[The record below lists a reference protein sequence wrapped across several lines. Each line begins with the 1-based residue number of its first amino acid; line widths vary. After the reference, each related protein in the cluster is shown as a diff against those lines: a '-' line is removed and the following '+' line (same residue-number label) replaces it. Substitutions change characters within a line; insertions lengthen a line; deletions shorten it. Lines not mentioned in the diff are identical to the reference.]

1 MTYLEYYK
9 YELIVTGIIF
19 VSYFIAKRLISK
31 SIERVAKTFEYQKP
45 RVKIIKKLF
54 TILLFSICFGILLF
68 IWGVDRSE
76 LVFFITSMLTVIG
89 IAFFAQWSIISN
101 VTSTLIIYFNHP
113 AKIGDTI
120 EVLDKEFPIVAR
132 ISDIGAFFVTLKTT
146 EGEVITI
153 PNNVFIQK
161 TIKLKS
167 QL

>member
-1 MTYLEYYK
+1 MTYLEFYK
-9 YELIVTGIIF
+9 YELIVTAIII
-19 VSYFIAKRLISK
+19 VSYFIAKRLIAK
-31 SIERVAKTFEYQKP
+31 SIERVAQTFEYQKP

-120 EVLDKEFPIVAR
+120 EVMDKEFPIVAR
-132 ISDIGAFFVTLKTT
+132 ISDIGAFFVTLKTVD
-146 EGEVITI
+146 GEVITI
-153 PNNVFIQK
+153 PNNIFIQK

-167 QL
+167 

>member
-1 MTYLEYYK
+1 MSTFEFYK
-9 YELIVTGIIF
+9 YELIVTAIIF
-19 VSYFIAKRLISK
+19 VSYFIAKKLISK
-31 SIERVAKTFEYQKP
+31 SIERVAQTFEYQKP

-54 TILLFSICFGILLF
+54 TIVLFAICFSILLF

-120 EVLDKEFPIVAR
+120 EVMDKEYPIVAR
-132 ISDIGAFFVTLKTT
+132 ISDIGAFFVTLKTVD
-146 EGEVITI
+146 GEIITI

-161 TIKLKS
+161 TIKLKN
-167 QL
+167 

>member
-1 MTYLEYYK
+1 MLEFYK
-9 YELIVTGIIF
+9 YELIVTAIIF
-19 VSYFIAKRLISK
+19 VSYFIIKKLISK

-120 EVLDKEFPIVAR
+120 EVMDKEYPIVGR

-146 EGEVITI
+146 DGEVITI

-167 QL
+167 

>member
-1 MTYLEYYK
+1 MSTFEFYK
-9 YELIVTGIIF
+9 YELIVTAIIL
-19 VSYFIAKRLISK
+19 VSYFIIKKLISK
-31 SIERVAKTFEYQKP
+31 SIERVAQTFEYQKP

-54 TILLFSICFGILLF
+54 TIVLFSICFSILLF

-120 EVLDKEFPIVAR
+120 EVMDKEFPIVAR
-132 ISDIGAFFVTLKTT
+132 ISDIGAFFVTLKTVD
-146 EGEVITI
+146 GEVITI

-167 QL
+167 